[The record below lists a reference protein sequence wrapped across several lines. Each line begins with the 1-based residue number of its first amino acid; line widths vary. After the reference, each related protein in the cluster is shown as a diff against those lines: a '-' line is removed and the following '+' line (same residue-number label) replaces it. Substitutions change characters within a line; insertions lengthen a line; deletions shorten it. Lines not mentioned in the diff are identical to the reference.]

1 MLRALFGEFPELAV
15 GTRAFES
22 SRILNGLLNLP
33 ELCRTN
39 YRLNFLSMTQRPG
52 IQLVTQT
59 KRQKS
64 ILNFLPL
71 ISLPSLVRTRL
82 HLTFPKLHNNL
93 PSRTGNVPENSTF
106 YQKFTRDTPSTTLL
120 CAACL

>member
-39 YRLNFLSMTQRPG
+39 YHLNFLSMTQRPG
-52 IQLVTQT
+52 IQLVTRT

-64 ILNFLPL
+64 ILNFLP
-71 ISLPSLVRTRL
+71 
-82 HLTFPKLHNNL
+82 
-93 PSRTGNVPENSTF
+93 
-106 YQKFTRDTPSTTLL
+106 
-120 CAACL
+120 